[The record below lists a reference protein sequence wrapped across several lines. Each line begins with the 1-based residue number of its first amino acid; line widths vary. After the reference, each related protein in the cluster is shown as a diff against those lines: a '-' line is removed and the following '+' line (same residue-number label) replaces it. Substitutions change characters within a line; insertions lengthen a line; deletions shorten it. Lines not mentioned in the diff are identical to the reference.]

1 MAYSK
6 DMDGN
11 EITPAGKWL
20 AGTLMILV
28 TGICLILLIGLWPD
42 RIPASKENMQS
53 YCEIKLFHVK
63 LINISESC
71 LDSMNKAVLSSSIT
85 VGVKQQDSLK
95 KDSLQKAAAVPA
107 KADAAAKPDAAKPD
121 VAGAGAKAAD
131 PPAEKAKPLVD
142 IKPEQALK
150 KAVPDKDCKGLNQAR
165 FERLIHLNIL
175 LLILVALGGFM
186 GNMIHITTSFTTY
199 VGSGQFKRSWVLW
212 YFVKP
217 FTAAALAVVIY
228 FVLCGGFL
236 TINNNPNNINIY
248 GIMTI
253 AILTGL
259 FTDRATLKLKE
270 VFEVL
275 LRPKEDRADPLMA
288 VPKILSI
295 SPSALDIAKENLI
308 TIKGENF
315 QQDKLAVSID
325 DSPVNFTA
333 VAKSITI
340 KYTLPATSA
349 AKDSVKLVIRTDK
362 GDLLAEKVMT
372 INKPG

>member
-11 EITPAGKWL
+11 EITAAGKWL
-20 AGTLMILV
+20 AGTLMIV
-28 TGICLILLIGLWPD
+28 ATGICLTLLIGLWPD
-42 RIPASKENMQS
+42 RIPVAKENMQS
-53 YCEIKLFHVK
+53 YCDIKLFHVK

-71 LDSMNKAVLSSSIT
+71 LDSMSKACLRSPVSVI
-85 VGVKQQDSLK
+85 VKKTGAPK
-95 KDSLQKAAAVPA
+95 KDTLQKAGAAPA
-107 KADAAAKPDAAKPD
+107 KAGIPAAK
-121 VAGAGAKAAD
+121 GAGAK
-131 PPAEKAKPLVD
+131 PAAKPVAAQPVNQPGT
-142 IKPEQALK
+142 IKPNT
-150 KAVPDKDCKGLNQAR
+150 GLDQAR
-165 FERLIHLNIL
+165 FEKLIHLNIL
-175 LLILVALGGFM
+175 LLMLVALGGFM

-217 FTAAALAVVIY
+217 FTAAALAMVIY

-275 LRPKEDRADPLMA
+275 LRPKEERSDPLMA
-288 VPKILSI
+288 AQKILSI
-295 SPSALDIAKENLI
+295 TPSVLDVAKENLI

-325 DSPVNFTA
+325 DNPVNFTA

-340 KYTLPATSA
+340 KYTLPAASA
-349 AKDSVKLVIRTDK
+349 AKESVKLVIKTDK

-372 INKPG
+372 IHKAG